1 MTVNYTDIVKK
12 YDFSSVIFQ
21 DEIDQ
26 TCKIV
31 KEIIDSGNY
40 FENSPKYQ
48 TKENLFARK
57 EAVWLKYRMSF
68 MFACFMYLGKEV
80 NIKGINCWSFMTSH
94 DANQDRYQ
102 LWHHHHYD
110 LTTAKISGIMYLNIP
125 KDIDT
130 FDTSGTEFSIGHPEK
145 DPTFF
150 IKPEYF
156 SWMIYPSN
164 LWHRPGPCPSVQNRF
179 VLAADMEYQ

>member
-1 MTVNYTDIVKK
+1 MTVDCDSIVKK
-12 YDFSSVIFQ
+12 YNFSSVIFQ
-21 DEIDQ
+21 HDTEQ

-40 FENSPKYQ
+40 FVNSPKYQ
-48 TKENLFARK
+48 TKENLFARN
-57 EAVWLKYRMSF
+57 ESVWLKYRMSF

-80 NIKGINCWSFMTSH
+80 RVKGINCWSFMTSH
-94 DANQDRYQ
+94 DANQDRFQ
-102 LWHHHHYD
+102 LWHHHHHD
-110 LTTAKISGIMYLNIP
+110 LTITKISGIMYLDIP
-125 KDIDT
+125 KDIDMV
-130 FDTSGTEFSIGHPEK
+130 DTSGTEFSTGHPER

-164 LWHRPGPCPSVQNRF
+164 VWHRPGPCPSIQNRF

>member
-1 MTVNYTDIVKK
+1 MTVDYTDIVKK

-21 DEIDQ
+21 DEVDQ
-26 TCKIV
+26 TCNIV

-48 TKENLFARK
+48 TKENLFARN
-57 EAVWLKYRMSF
+57 EPVWLKYRMSF

-80 NIKGINCWSFMTSH
+80 SIKGINCWSFMTSH

-102 LWHHHHYD
+102 LWHHHHHN

-130 FDTSGTEFSIGHPEK
+130 FDTSGTEFSMGHPEK

>member
-48 TKENLFARK
+48 TKENLFARN

-80 NIKGINCWSFMTSH
+80 SIKGI
-94 DANQDRYQ
+94 
-102 LWHHHHYD
+102 
-110 LTTAKISGIMYLNIP
+110 IVG
-125 KDIDT
+125 
-130 FDTSGTEFSIGHPEK
+130 
-145 DPTFF
+145 
-150 IKPEYF
+150 
-156 SWMIYPSN
+156 
-164 LWHRPGPCPSVQNRF
+164 
-179 VLAADMEYQ
+179 VL

>member
-1 MTVNYTDIVKK
+1 MTVTHTDIVKK

-21 DEIDQ
+21 DDTDQ

-48 TKENLFARK
+48 TKENLFARN
-57 EAVWLKYRMSF
+57 EPVWLKYRMSF

-80 NIKGINCWSFMTSH
+80 RVNGINCWSFMTSH
-94 DANQDRYQ
+94 DANQDRFQ
-102 LWHHHHYD
+102 LWHHHHHN
-110 LTTAKISGIMYLNIP
+110 LTITKISGIMYLDIP
-125 KDIDT
+125 KDIDM

-164 LWHRPGPCPSVQNRF
+164 VWHRPGPCSSVQNRF

>member
-1 MTVNYTDIVKK
+1 MTVDYTDIVKK

-26 TCKIV
+26 TCNIV

-48 TKENLFARK
+48 TKENLFARN
-57 EAVWLKYRMSF
+57 ESVWLKYRMSF

-80 NIKGINCWSFMTSH
+80 SIKGINCWSFMTSH

-102 LWHHHHYD
+102 LWHHHHN

-125 KDIDT
+125 KDIDA

-164 LWHRPGPCPSVQNRF
+164 LWHRPGLCPSVQNRF

>member
-1 MTVNYTDIVKK
+1 MTVDCNSIVKK
-12 YDFSSVIFQ
+12 YNFSSVIFQ
-21 DEIDQ
+21 NDTEQ

-48 TKENLFARK
+48 TKENLFARN
-57 EAVWLKYRMSF
+57 ESVWLKYRMSF

-80 NIKGINCWSFMTSH
+80 RVKGINCWSFMTSH
-94 DANQDRYQ
+94 NANQDRFQ
-102 LWHHHHYD
+102 LWHHHHHD
-110 LTTAKISGIMYLNIP
+110 LTITKISGIMYLDIP
-125 KDIDT
+125 KDIDMV
-130 FDTSGTEFSIGHPEK
+130 DTSGTEFSTGHPER

-164 LWHRPGPCPSVQNRF
+164 VWHRPGPCPSIQNRF